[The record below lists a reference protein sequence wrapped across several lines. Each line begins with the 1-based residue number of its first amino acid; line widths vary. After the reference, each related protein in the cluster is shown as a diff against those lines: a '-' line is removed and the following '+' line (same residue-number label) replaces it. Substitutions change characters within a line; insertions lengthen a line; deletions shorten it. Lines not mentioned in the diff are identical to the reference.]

1 MTSAAFY
8 RREAERCRDMA
19 AATHDQQVAV
29 RWRRIAKD
37 YDALGAALAM
47 EEQKESV
54 ALVARMPMQQQPIQQ
69 QQSKS
74 EPEDKN

>member
-1 MTSAAFY
+1 MS
-8 RREAERCRDMA
+8 RCLGSIASR
-19 AATHDQQVAV
+19 HGGILI

-37 YDALGAALAM
+37 YDTLAAALAM

-54 ALVARMPMQQQPIQQ
+54 ALMARMPMQQQPIQQ